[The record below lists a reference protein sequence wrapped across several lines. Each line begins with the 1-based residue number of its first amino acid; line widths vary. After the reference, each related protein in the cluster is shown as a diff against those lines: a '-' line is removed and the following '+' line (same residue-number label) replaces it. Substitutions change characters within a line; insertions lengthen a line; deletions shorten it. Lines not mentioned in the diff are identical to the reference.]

1 MLRVKE
7 AGDKDI
13 SDMVDADVIRQG
25 QAYSLHSIA
34 KPKWDS
40 SYTYRNSETGK
51 AWTPR
56 NDIERRFVYEYT
68 APYPAILGG
77 EGSGKTVLTVIADL
91 VRVSMGMSGI
101 VVSPNLPHFKRS
113 LWPEFKRW
121 CPWQFVIESQRY
133 RQSPEWQPSESFEL
147 VFDLPSYPRLL
158 MGGLIGEGGRV
169 GTWEGPNIS
178 FFHVDEAR
186 HLPNEDGLKVLM
198 GRARIDG
205 PNGFEPQGYISST
218 GGCDWIT
225 EYYGPVKDGNE
236 HAHPE
241 FKAKTEI
248 IILLTKDNQDNLS
261 KNYIA
266 NRISALTD
274 EEAEIILGI
283 DPWAVVVDNPFLDS
297 IILWDRLQE
306 ALPVLGKREP
316 LVIGLDAG
324 THRDHF
330 GMIGVTRHPDKTR
343 RDDTAIRFAEE
354 WIPKGTRGLDFDT
367 GPLLRIKELKKSGYY
382 IMCVCFDPYQLHQP
396 MIDLEKNE
404 GIYTKPIGQG
414 EPRAIADSD
423 LKSAIVFG
431 QIAHDGDKAL
441 RKHIQNARSK
451 PDSTLSG
458 KIRIIKKA
466 QEGKIDLA
474 IALSMARSIC
484 KFLNL

>member
-1 MLRVKE
+1 MSAHDALLPVEQLASTRALM
-7 AGDKDI
+7 AGRAAKLT
-13 SDMVDADVIRQG
+13 R
-25 QAYSLHSIA
+25 LIA
-34 KPKWDS
+34 PKWDS
-40 SYTYRNSETGK
+40 SYIYRNSETGK

-147 VFDLPSYPRLL
+147 VFDLPNYPRLL

-186 HLPNEDGLKVLM
+186 HLHNEAGLKVLT

-225 EYYGPVKDGNE
+225 EYYGPAREGNE
-236 HAHPE
+236 HAHPD
-241 FKAKTEI
+241 FKALTQV
-248 IILLTKDNQDNLS
+248 IILLTQDNMQNLS
-261 KNYIA
+261 SDYLS
-266 NRISALTD
+266 NRISLLTD
-274 EEAEIILGI
+274 TEKEILTGS
-283 DPWAVVVDNPFLDS
+283 DPWSVVVDSPFLDN
-297 IILWDRLQE
+297 IILWDMWKE
-306 ALPVLGKREP
+306 SLPLLGKREP
-316 LVIGLDAG
+316 LILALDAG
-324 THRDHF
+324 TKHDHF
-330 GMIGVTRHPDKTR
+330 GMVGLTRHPDKAR
-343 RDDTAIRFAEE
+343 HDDVAVRLVEE
-354 WIPKGTRGLDFDT
+354 WIPKGKAGLDFST
-367 GPLLRIKELKKSGYY
+367 GPLLRIKQLKESGYH
-382 IMCVCFDPYQLHQP
+382 IMCITFDPYQLHQP
-396 MIDLEKNE
+396 MKDIERDL
-404 GIYTKPIGQG
+404 GLYTKEFNQG
-414 EPRAIADSD
+414 EARTIADAD
-423 LKSAIVFG
+423 LLS
-431 QIAHDGDKAL
+431 QIKAGHVAHDGDATL
-441 RKHIQNARSK
+441 RQHLLNARKK
-451 PDSTLSG
+451 PDGG
-458 KIRIIKKA
+458 KIRLVKKSL
-466 QEGKIDLA
+466 GLKIDLSVC
-474 IALSMARSIC
+474 LSMGRSIC